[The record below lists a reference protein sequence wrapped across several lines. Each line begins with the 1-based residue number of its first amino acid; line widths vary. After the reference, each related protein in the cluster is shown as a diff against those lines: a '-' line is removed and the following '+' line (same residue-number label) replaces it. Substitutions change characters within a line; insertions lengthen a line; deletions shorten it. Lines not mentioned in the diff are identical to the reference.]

1 MLEKLLRAPVFQV
14 LLLSLVGIIVVE
26 RNYSLKIL
34 ESLEGFPLK
43 YIFIGIV
50 ILWIILTY
58 IYNYKNQEEKF
69 NLFTLLPTEFRED
82 DEGMKWITL
91 RACKKVYIYYSFAIP
106 LGIGLILYFSD
117 WNITPF
123 IVLIVLGLGQYL
135 VYWME
140 IKKIYED

>member
-1 MLEKLLRAPVFQV
+1 M
-14 LLLSLVGIIVVE
+14 GIIVVE

-58 IYNYKNQEEKF
+58 IYNHKNQEEKF

-106 LGIGLILYFSD
+106 LGIGLILYFSNWD
-117 WNITPF
+117 ITPF
-123 IVLIVLGLGQYL
+123 VVLIVLGLGQYL

-140 IKKIYED
+140 IKKTYED

>member
-1 MLEKLLRAPVFQV
+1 MLEKMLRAPVFQI

>member
-1 MLEKLLRAPVFQV
+1 MEKLLRAPVFQV

>member
-1 MLEKLLRAPVFQV
+1 MLRAPVFQI

>member
-1 MLEKLLRAPVFQV
+1 M
-14 LLLSLVGIIVVE
+14 GIIVVE

-58 IYNYKNQEEKF
+58 IYNHKNQEEKF

-106 LGIGLILYFSD
+106 LGIGLILYFSNWD
-117 WNITPF
+117 ITPF
-123 IVLIVLGLGQYL
+123 VVLIGLGLGQYL

-140 IKKIYED
+140 IKKTYED